1 MIFSYLGKSYLME
14 TTVER
19 FDQIVVGG
27 TACSS
32 EMIVF
37 FLRRTF
43 WISQQAFMWNF
54 LACILA
60 LFSWY
65 AVVDYNDR
73 MNGEMALFIDSEAGW
88 TLMSV
93 GIQYLLNAVF
103 ETASRGVITLDI
115 V

>member
-1 MIFSYLGKSYLME
+1 ME

-60 LFSWY
+60 LFS
-65 AVVDYNDR
+65 
-73 MNGEMALFIDSEAGW
+73 
-88 TLMSV
+88 
-93 GIQYLLNAVF
+93 
-103 ETASRGVITLDI
+103 
-115 V
+115 